1 MWLHI
6 KKNRLKAHMRISDL
20 FTGETEHELIKRL
33 DTVHK
38 RVLRAFSYFW

>member
-1 MWLHI
+1 
-6 KKNRLKAHMRISDL
+6 MRISDL